1 MSSWAHRACVL
12 HLWLRGSRCCARRP
26 NDSCAVLADEN
37 TRFIV
42 RIAMRPMALG
52 LVESCIVVSVFQ
64 FGLRLE
70 MGEAPVAV
78 AHGPLRNPHAATRA
92 VPLSLFNHV
101 EHARFNHLSQHDAGV
116 FERVVVF
123 EHLPLA
129 MDFPTGFHALI
140 SSMVQGSWPQA

>member
-1 MSSWAHRACVL
+1 MRI
-12 HLWLRGSRCCARRP
+12 LRDEIYQSNIRGLYPCGEGAGYAGGIVSAGVDGVRCAY
-26 NDSCAVLADEN
+26 AVLADEN

-78 AHGPLRNPHAATRA
+78 APWTFA
-92 VPLSLFNHV
+92 
-101 EHARFNHLSQHDAGV
+101 
-116 FERVVVF
+116 
-123 EHLPLA
+123 
-129 MDFPTGFHALI
+129 
-140 SSMVQGSWPQA
+140 